1 VRVGTERVGA
11 DGNPT
16 HDLAIA
22 AVVFATVC
30 WSTGPLL
37 VRGITA
43 PTLASTPVRLAV
55 AMPVMWAGSRFTGGR
70 MSKDVWR
77 VALVP
82 GMLFAVSMLSAFASF
97 SRTSIAHATLIPALH
112 PALMLLVAPFLFGE
126 RLTTRKVTLSLVAV
140 GGVAM
145 VVLFGSSNGDTS
157 LAGDLFAV
165 VNLFSWSAYVVM
177 AKKARDLDVHAGAFL
192 ACVMGVAAMVLMP
205 VGIVA
210 GADFGQ
216 INGNDWWLILGQVFL
231 TGLVGHGIVTWSS
244 RFLDITLISLINLLS
259 PALSVVG
266 AWIVFDQAM
275 VPLQILGAVIMMVAV
290 GAVVA
295 DRTRTLQPVR
305 ESLATK

>member
-1 VRVGTERVGA
+1 MRLGTEKVGA

-22 AVVFATVC
+22 AVVFATIC

-43 PTLASTPVRLAV
+43 PTLATTPVRLAV
-55 AMPVMWAGSRFTGGR
+55 AMPVMWAGSRLTGGR

-77 VALVP
+77 AALLP
-82 GMLFAVSMLSAFASF
+82 GVLFAASMLSAFASF

-112 PALMLLVAPFLFGE
+112 PALMLMVAPVLFGE
-126 RLTTRKVTLSLVAV
+126 HLTARKVSLSLVAV

-145 VVLFGSSNGDTS
+145 VVLFGSSSGDTS
-157 LAGDLFAV
+157 LAGDIFAL
-165 VNLFSWSAYVVM
+165 VNLVAWSAYVVM

-205 VGIVA
+205 IGIVS
-210 GADFGQ
+210 GAEFGQ
-216 INGNDWWLILGQVFL
+216 IGGRDWWLIAGQVFL

-244 RFLDITLISLINLLS
+244 RYLDVTLIALINLLS

-266 AWIVFDQAM
+266 AWIVYDQQM
-275 VPLQILGAVIMMVAV
+275 VPMQIVGAVVMMVAV
-290 GAVVA
+290 GSVVA
-295 DRTRTLQPVR
+295 ERSRVLQPAR
-305 ESLATK
+305 ETAAAK

>member
-1 VRVGTERVGA
+1 VKLGAEKVGA

-30 WSTGPLL
+30 WSSGPLL

-55 AMPVMWAGSRFTGGR
+55 ALPVMWAGSRFTGGR
-70 MSKDVWR
+70 MTRDVWR

-82 GMLFAVSMLSAFASF
+82 GMLFAASMLSAFASF
-97 SRTSIAHATLIPALH
+97 SSTSIAHATLIPALH
-112 PALMLLVAPFLFGE
+112 PALMLIVAPIIFGE
-126 RLTTRKVTLSLVAV
+126 RLTVRKVVLSLIAV
-140 GGVAM
+140 GGVCM
-145 VVLFGSSNGDTS
+145 VVAFGNANGENS
-157 LAGDLFAV
+157 LSGDLYAV
-165 VNLFSWSAYVVM
+165 FNLFAWSAYVVK
-177 AKKARDLDVHAGAFL
+177 AKKARDLNIHAGAFL

-205 VGIVA
+205 IGIVA

-216 INGNDWWLILGQVFL
+216 IGGNDWWMIVGQVFL

-244 RFLDITLISLINLLS
+244 RYLDVTLISLINLLS

-266 AWIVFDQAM
+266 AWIVYDQAIA
-275 VPLQILGAVIMMVAV
+275 PLQIVGAIVMMSAVA
-290 GAVVA
+290 AVVA
-295 DRTRTLQPVR
+295 VRAKTVQPVD
-305 ESLATK
+305 EPVGA